1 MSTPIKHG
9 DPRLKLQPG
18 AEVSEDENGLLT
30 GTCVYEGDIAYI
42 GSVPFMGSLHPY
54 DFRLTAYKR
63 QITRIANK
71 KVRATINYIGVSSD
85 PTPMF
90 IEHPGGSG
98 QDPIQTHPNFADFAG
113 TPAEP
118 KNGAYFDPEN
128 GDFVGFTDSSSKFFG
143 TSSYIVPSVMVNLS
157 FYTHYVPDLGYIG
170 ETYDWSVPNLIAPP
184 NVKDFLLLGMPYR
197 QIGNLFQV
205 THQILGSGPDGW
217 NREIY

>member
-30 GTCVYEGDIAYI
+30 GTCVYEGDIIYKGAI
-42 GSVPFMGSLHPY
+42 PFMGALHPY
-54 DFRLTAYKR
+54 DYRLTCYKR
-63 QITRIANK
+63 QISHIATN
-71 KVRATINYIGVSSD
+71 KVRATLNYIGVASD

-98 QDPIQTHPNFADFAG
+98 QDPIQTHPKFKDFAG
-113 TPAEP
+113 TPASP
-118 KNGAYFDPEN
+118 KNGAYFDPET
-128 GDFVGFTDSSSKFFG
+128 GDFVGFTDPESKFFG
-143 TSSYIVPSVMVNLS
+143 TSAYIVPSVMVNLS
-157 FYTHYVPDLGYIG
+157 FYTHCVPDLGYVG
-170 ETYDWSVPNLIAPP
+170 EPYDWSVPNLIAPP

-217 NREIY
+217 NRKIY